1 MKVRH
6 IRRRRLQRAK
16 AIVRREYGAR
26 CSEYDPYCITC
37 AAHKFLRVHLR
48 VPSEDELFNSVR
60 YAY

>member
-16 AIVRREYGAR
+16 AVVRLHYGQR

-37 AAHKFLRVHLR
+37 AAHKFFRAHRR
-48 VPSEDELFNSVR
+48 VPSECDLVTL
-60 YAY
+60 